1 MQHEP
6 LVKPPENR
14 QRPENPSASPP
25 GSLAGNPIERPRR
38 SRWKM
43 PLLALLFIGGA
54 ALLAFTGITGREES
68 IAQLKNKSAT
78 RAIPTVAVSTPAV
91 QPSIGLLDLPGR
103 LDAYYQAAL
112 FARVSGYVASRNA
125 DIGTHVK
132 TGDVLAT
139 IDAPDLD
146 QQLSQAE
153 YDLNNAK
160 ANAALAAVTNQR
172 FQALLPNSY
181 VTHQQADEKLAD
193 LESKNALVKSAQANV
208 DRLKALTQYKSIVA
222 PFDGIVTVRN
232 TDVGN
237 LINVGSSTGSE
248 MFVVA
253 DVHKLRLYVNVPQV
267 YVPMI
272 PNGTIGVLTV
282 PERPGKKYEAKVE
295 ASSGAVDVAS
305 GTTRMQLVVDN
316 TAGELMP
323 GAYASVHLTVG
334 NKHDV
339 LVIPASAVLFDK
351 AGLRVA
357 TVGTDDKVLLKPIT
371 IGRDLG
377 ATIEVASGLAPEDR
391 VIESVPDGIVDGD
404 RVNIKERPNSSTA
417 PSSSNGP
424 TPPNKG

>member
-1 MQHEP
+1 M
-6 LVKPPENR
+6 LPEKTA
-14 QRPENPSASPP
+14 EK
-25 GSLAGNPIERPRR
+25 PRR

-43 PLLALLFIGGA
+43 PVAAILFVGFA
-54 ALLAFTGITGREES
+54 AFLAFTGITSREQG
-68 IAQLKNKSAT
+68 IAQLKNKSAA
-78 RAIPTVAVSTPAV
+78 RAVPTVSVAPPAV
-91 QPSIGLLDLPGR
+91 QPSIGQLDLPGR
-103 LDAYYQAAL
+103 LDAYYRAAL
-112 FARVSGYVASRNA
+112 FARVSGYVSSRNA
-125 DIGTHVK
+125 DIGTRVK

-153 YDLNNAK
+153 SDLNNAK
-160 ANAALAAVTNQR
+160 ANAALADVTNKR

-181 VTHQQADEKLAD
+181 VTQQGADEKKAD
-193 LESKNALVKSAQANV
+193 LEAKNAMVKAAKANV
-208 DRLKALTQYKSIVA
+208 DRLKALTDYKKIVA

-237 LINVGSSTGSE
+237 LINTGSATGSE

-253 DVHKLRLYVNVPQV
+253 DVHKLRLYVNVPQA

-272 PNGTIGVLTV
+272 PNGTIGILTV

-295 ASSGAVDVAS
+295 ASSGAVDIAS

-316 TAGELMP
+316 AAGELMP

-334 NKHDV
+334 DRHDV
-339 LVIPASAVLFDK
+339 LVIPSSAVLFDK

-357 TVGTDDKVLLKPIT
+357 TVGPDDRVTLKQIT
-371 IGRDLG
+371 IGRDRG
-377 ATIEVASGLAPEDR
+377 ATVEVASGLAPEDR

-404 RVNIKERPNSSTA
+404 RVNVKERPGPSTA

-424 TPPNKG
+424 NPPNKG